1 MDKESDGLKESLSS
15 LALRRPLRSRGASA
29 LREKKKGKNKM
40 EIDFENLPLAKK
52 RSEDNPYASA
62 SYTYQNMINGVS
74 EEMAK
79 QHEEDERDNA
89 HLINH
94 DLDIAL
100 PSYEQDEDYTEDRY
114 EQSGDERVQLYY

>member
-29 LREKKKGKNKM
+29 LREKKKGENKM

-62 SYTYQNMINGVS
+62 SYSFQNLINGVS

>member
-1 MDKESDGLKESLSS
+1 
-15 LALRRPLRSRGASA
+15 
-29 LREKKKGKNKM
+29 M
-40 EIDFENLPLAKK
+40 EIDFYNNLPLAKK
-52 RSEDNPYASA
+52 RSEDNPYAPA
-62 SYTYQNMINGVS
+62 SYSFQNMINGVS

-114 EQSGDERVQLYY
+114 EQEGDVKVQLYY

>member
-62 SYTYQNMINGVS
+62 SYSFQNMINGVS

>member
-40 EIDFENLPLAKK
+40 EIDFNNLPLAKK

-114 EQSGDERVQLYY
+114 EQEGDVKVQLYY

>member
-1 MDKESDGLKESLSS
+1 
-15 LALRRPLRSRGASA
+15 
-29 LREKKKGKNKM
+29 M

-62 SYTYQNMINGVS
+62 SYTYQNLINGIS

-100 PSYEQDEDYTEDRY
+100 PCYEQDEDYTGDRY
-114 EQSGDERVQLYY
+114 EQEGDVKVQLYY

>member
-62 SYTYQNMINGVS
+62 SYTYQNLINGIS

>member
-62 SYTYQNMINGVS
+62 SYSFQNMINGVS

-100 PSYEQDEDYTEDRY
+100 PCYEQDEDYTEDRY

>member
-1 MDKESDGLKESLSS
+1 
-15 LALRRPLRSRGASA
+15 
-29 LREKKKGKNKM
+29 M
-40 EIDFENLPLAKK
+40 EIDFNNLPLAK
-52 RSEDNPYASA
+52 RENRIMRYASA
-62 SYTYQNMINGVS
+62 SYSFQNMIDGVS
-74 EEMAK
+74 EELAK

>member
-40 EIDFENLPLAKK
+40 EIDFNNLPLAKK

-62 SYTYQNMINGVS
+62 SYSFQNMINGVS

-100 PSYEQDEDYTEDRY
+100 PCYEQDEDYTEDRY